1 VKILA
6 GYRKSEETKRKIIES
21 AAELFAENGYIN
33 TTVKNICER
42 SHVSVSRVNYHF
54 HSKAEL
60 AEQIC
65 EMFLNNLY
73 DAVKTLLENTKEYSL
88 LSEVMR
94 LRCFVHI
101 FHFEDEN
108 PYAKFYQELIET
120 GTIGDA
126 FTVVARHMFMRA
138 KGTFYVHQTEGLAA
152 NMDLYARTYA
162 GAFTA
167 IVRTDEG
174 QDTQET
180 WTDRKDMFARLFMQL
195 LDIPHDVQDAI
206 LKRAKEYD
214 SQLGMEMLSLTEVRM
229 YWR

>member
-1 VKILA
+1 MA

-21 AAELFAENGYIN
+21 AAELFAEKGYIN
-33 TTVKNICER
+33 TTVKNICQH

-65 EMFLNNLY
+65 ERFLNNLY
-73 DAVKTLLENTKEYSL
+73 DAVKALLENTKEYSL

-108 PYAKFYQELIET
+108 PYAQFYRELIET

-126 FTVVARHMFMRA
+126 FTAVARNMFLRA
-138 KGTFYVHQTEGLAA
+138 QGTFYVHQAESLTPNL
-152 NMDLYARTYA
+152 DLYARTYA

-167 IVRTDEG
+167 IVRTDAG
-174 QDTQET
+174 QNPQET
-180 WTDRKDMFARLFMQL
+180 WTDRMDMFARLFMQL

-206 LKRAKEYD
+206 LNRAKDYD
-214 SQLGMEMLSLTEVRM
+214 SKLGMEMLSLTEVRM

>member
-1 VKILA
+1 MA
-6 GYRKSEETKRKIIES
+6 GYRKSQETKRKIIES
-21 AAELFAENGYIN
+21 AAELFAEKGYIN

-54 HSKAEL
+54 HSKEEL

-65 EMFLNNLY
+65 ETFLNNLY
-73 DAVKTLLENTKEYSL
+73 DAVKALLENTKEYSL

-101 FHFEDEN
+101 FHFEEEN
-108 PYAKFYQELIET
+108 PCAQFYRELIET
-120 GTIGDA
+120 GTIGAA
-126 FTVVARHMFMRA
+126 FTMVARNMFTRA
-138 KGTFYVHQTEGLAA
+138 QGTFYVQQTKELAA
-152 NMDLYARTYA
+152 HLDLYARTYA

-167 IVRTDEG
+167 IVRADYDQNPG
-174 QDTQET
+174 ET
-180 WTDRKDMFARLFMQL
+180 WTDRMDMFARLFMQL